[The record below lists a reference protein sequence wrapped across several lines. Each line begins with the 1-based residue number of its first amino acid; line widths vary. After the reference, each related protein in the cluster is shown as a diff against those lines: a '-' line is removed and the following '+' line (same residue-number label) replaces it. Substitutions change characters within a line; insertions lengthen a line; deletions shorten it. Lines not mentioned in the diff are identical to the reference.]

1 MAHREKPLQFVKV
14 KGNMAQSGAPTSFF
28 GSGYG
33 PLGKMRNDKYVTENL
48 SFPLNVE
55 GDPQE
60 GHYIIFT
67 IKEQNKA
74 KLATV
79 PQRQDMTTELQSATV
94 LNTGSAPG
102 MGMGQGRQAWLAARS
117 KRIREAEAADKQR
130 IMGLT
135 EERLKYLQNN
145 PNSGLD
151 NSIQLSKNA
160 TTDLKGFISLYMPP
174 SVSVS
179 YASKYAD
186 TDIGVI
192 ADTGANVLSAL
203 SGDATDDQNWVGN
216 VGEAAGTAVSGGWQ
230 ALKQTAAAATDMFAP
245 GTKALLAIARGR
257 IITPRMELMF
267 EGIGRR
273 EFSYEFTM
281 IPKSEKEADHIE
293 GIVTKFKHA
302 MAANYMTTDDLFG
315 TEINAGREMDIPSFF
330 DITYMYKTKEN
341 DHLNKIS
348 TCVLTKMDVNYGA
361 DKFKT
366 YRGGVP
372 QTTKISLNFAELNI
386 ITKKHIEAGY

>member
-28 GSGYG
+28 GGGYG
-33 PLGKMRNDKYVTENL
+33 PLGANAENTKYVTENL

-79 PQRQDMTTELQSATV
+79 PRRQDMTTLPPGPRSVNAWGVGHDPSAD
-94 LNTGSAPG
+94 
-102 MGMGQGRQAWLAARS
+102 QERKRQADAKA
-117 KRIREAEAADKQR
+117 AADKLH

-135 EERLKYLQNN
+135 AQSLEYLQNN
-145 PNSGLD
+145 PDRGLD

-186 TDIGVI
+186 TDIGVL
-192 ADTGANVLSAL
+192 ADTVGGAISAL
-203 SGDATDDQNWVGN
+203 SGDETDDQSWLGDTA
-216 VGEAAGTAVSGGWQ
+216 EALGTAAKGTWQ
-230 ALKQTAAAATDMFAP
+230 YAKNATIGAADIFAP
-245 GTKALLAIARGR
+245 GAKALVAIGRGR
-257 IITPRMELMF
+257 ITTPRMELMF

-302 MAANYMTTDDLFG
+302 MAANYMTTDDLWG
-315 TEINAGREMDIPSFF
+315 TELSTGREMDIPSFF
-330 DITYMYKTKEN
+330 DIEYMYKTNKN

-348 TCVLTKMDVNYGA
+348 TCVLSKMDVEYGA
-361 DKFKT
+361 ERFKT
-366 YRGGVP
+366 YAGGVP
-372 QTTKISLNFAELNI
+372 QTTKITLNFAELNI
-386 ITKKHIEAGY
+386 ITKKHIELGY